1 VLSSRVS
8 VVIPLYNRASL
19 VDQTLRCFAPESHD
33 GLQLEI
39 IIVDDGSTDDGV
51 EVVRRTAPHATVLAV
66 PHGGAARARNAG
78 LDRAT
83 GEFILLMD
91 SDDLVEPDFFRSRL
105 HALHENPSADAAYG
119 PWEHFCGVG
128 NFEPGAIVPRF
139 LPYPIEPQQQTRS
152 HLVRLLRGWYIAPH
166 TLLWRAAALR
176 RVGGHSEALRV
187 NQDVDLL
194 FRILVSGS
202 GIVGVDAPMALYR
215 DHEGPRQGSVATK
228 DKASDLLRL
237 REQFVAT
244 LTKKGLLD
252 HESSAALGAF
262 CFDQWRTLRKTL
274 PDFAAS
280 FLELSRKLSPDM
292 TLPGRWPLRMLA
304 KVVGPA
310 AAARLR
316 DAF

>member
-1 VLSSRVS
+1 MHSSRVS

-19 VDQTLRCFAPESHD
+19 VDQTLRSLAPELHD
-33 GLQLEI
+33 GIQLEI
-39 IIVDDGSTDDGV
+39 IVVDDGSTDDGV
-51 EVVRRTAPHATVLAV
+51 DVVRRTAPRAVVLGV

-78 LDRAT
+78 LGRAT

-91 SDDLVEPDFFRSRL
+91 SDDIVEPDFFRERV
-105 HALHENPSADAAYG
+105 HALHENPDADAAYG
-119 PWEHFCGVG
+119 PWEHFQGVG
-128 NFEPGAIVPRF
+128 DFDPAAIAPRF
-139 LPYPIEPQQQTRS
+139 TSYPIEREQQTRS
-152 HLVRLLRGWYIAPH
+152 HLFRLLRGWYIAPH

-176 RVGGHSEALRV
+176 RVGGQSAALRV

-215 DHEGPRQGSVATK
+215 DHEGSRQGSLATK
-228 DKASDLLRL
+228 DKALDLLHL
-237 REQFVAT
+237 RETFVAT
-244 LTKKGLLD
+244 LTTNGMLD
-252 HESSAALGAF
+252 ESASAELGAF
-262 CFDQWRTLRKTL
+262 CFDQWRAMRKTL
-274 PDFAAS
+274 PDVAAS
-280 FLELSRKLSPDM
+280 FLELSTNLNPDM

-310 AAARLR
+310 AAVRVR